1 MIQQHDRH
9 FRLGIMLFPIR
20 KYMSGAQLDF
30 IKTNVKQGMTALD
43 LGSGPGFF
51 TPMLSEAVGI
61 NGTVHA
67 VDGDKAAVTRLQNRA
82 GALGMVNLKAYASSA
97 ADIPFVKSGSID
109 ILFANGLLCCMLDH
123 KGAMNEIMRVM
134 KTGSIGFISVA
145 KLFRKDGLGVPKDE
159 WKEITRSFDVVD
171 SGSSVVMDWVV
182 VSKPGDDKNEL

>member
-1 MIQQHDRH
+1 MSRPQHD
-9 FRLGIMLFPIR
+9 
-20 KYMSGAQLDF
+20 F
-30 IKTNVKQGMTALD
+30 INTNVKRGMTALD

-51 TPMLSEAVGI
+51 TTMLSEAVGI

-82 GALGMVNLKAYASSA
+82 GALGMVNIKAYASSA
-97 ADIPFVKSGSID
+97 ASIPYIQSKSID
-109 ILFANGLLCCMLDH
+109 VLFSNGLLCCMLDH
-123 KGAMNEIMRVM
+123 RGAVDEMMRVM
-134 KTGSIGFISVA
+134 KTGSRGFISVT

>member
-1 MIQQHDRH
+1 MSQQQDRH
-9 FRLGIMLFPIR
+9 FRPGIMLFPLR
-20 KYMSGAQLDF
+20 KYMSRPQHDF
-30 IKTNVKQGMTALD
+30 IKTNVKHGMTALD

-51 TPMLSEAVGI
+51 TTMLSEAVGI

-82 GALGMVNLKAYASSA
+82 GALGLTNIKAYASSA
-97 ADIPFVKSGSID
+97 ANIPYIQSKSID
-109 ILFANGLLCCMLDH
+109 VLFSNGLLCCMLDH
-123 KGAMNEIMRVM
+123 RGAVDEMMRVM
-134 KTGSIGFISVA
+134 KTGSRGFISVA

-182 VSKPGDDKNEL
+182 VSRPGDDKNEL

>member
-1 MIQQHDRH
+1 MSQQQDRH
-9 FRLGIMLFPIR
+9 FRPGIMLFPLR
-20 KYMSGAQLDF
+20 KYISRPQHDF
-30 IKTNVKQGMTALD
+30 IKTNVKRGMTALD

-51 TPMLSEAVGI
+51 TTMLSDAVGI

-82 GALGMVNLKAYASSA
+82 GALGMVNIKAYASSA
-97 ADIPFVKSGSID
+97 ADIPFVRSGSID

-123 KGAMNEIMRVM
+123 RGAVDEMMRVM
-134 KTGSIGFISVA
+134 KTGSRGFISVA

-171 SGSSVVMDWVV
+171 SGSSVVMDWAV

>member
-1 MIQQHDRH
+1 MSQQQDRH
-9 FRLGIMLFPIR
+9 FRPGIMLFPIR
-20 KYMSGAQLDF
+20 KYMSRPQHDF
-30 IKTNVKQGMTALD
+30 INTNVKRGMTALD

-51 TPMLSEAVGI
+51 TTMLSEAVGI

-82 GALGMVNLKAYASSA
+82 GALGMVNIKAYASSA
-97 ADIPFVKSGSID
+97 ASIPYIQSKSID
-109 ILFANGLLCCMLDH
+109 VLFSNGLLCCMLDH
-123 KGAMNEIMRVM
+123 RGAVDEMMRVM
-134 KTGSIGFISVA
+134 KTGSRGFISVT